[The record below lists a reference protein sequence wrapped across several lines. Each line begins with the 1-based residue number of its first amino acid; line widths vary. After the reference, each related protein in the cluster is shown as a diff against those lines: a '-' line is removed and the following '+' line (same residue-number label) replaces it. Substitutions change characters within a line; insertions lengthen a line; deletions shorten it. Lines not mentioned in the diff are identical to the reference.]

1 MVPPVDQSKVVGS
14 IVHAKAIRVMAEAEC
29 NILYGLRKKV
39 NIVEGVVVNVDQ
51 KLLSKGRSNSMLLVS
66 TKILMEVSRVTGCV
80 LCLWLQDQF

>member
-51 KLLSKGRSNSMLLVS
+51 KLLSKGRSNSILLVS
-66 TKILMEVSRVTGCV
+66 TKILMEISRVTGYV
-80 LCLWLQDQF
+80 LCLWLQ